1 MLASGLLSKC
11 GKERGVSL
19 KRERDKE
26 QRKPS
31 ESLKLMFVGSTAK
44 C

>member
-11 GKERGVSL
+11 GRAAFL
-19 KRERDKE
+19 KRDKE

-31 ESLKLMFVGSTAK
+31 ESSKLVFVGSTAK